1 MEIILVDKEVVCA
14 VLGDIVVPTLRL
26 VHKFPAIYPVFRCDK
41 GALKFLINGANVMAP
56 GLTHPASSMVD
67 VEKGTMVA
75 LYIEGKDHAIA
86 IGKTLMSTK

>member
-41 GALKFLINGANVMAP
+41 GALKFLING
-56 GLTHPASSMVD
+56 
-67 VEKGTMVA
+67 KR
-75 LYIEGKDHAIA
+75 
-86 IGKTLMSTK
+86 LM